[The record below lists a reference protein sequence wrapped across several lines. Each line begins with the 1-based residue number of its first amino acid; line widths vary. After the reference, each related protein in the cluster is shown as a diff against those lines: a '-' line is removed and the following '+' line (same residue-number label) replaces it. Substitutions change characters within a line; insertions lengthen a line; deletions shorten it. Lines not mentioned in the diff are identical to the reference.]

1 MMNRSVLTPRWKM
14 AAALLLGVMV
24 IPGCASRGDNSTQAG
39 PATSAAAAP
48 SPPRWEEPE
57 RPSFGDLGPQTSI
70 AEAPATSIEESL
82 DDTGYDPGRAY
93 SLRVRETDV
102 RAVLLAIAR
111 ESDLSIV
118 IEPDVA
124 GAVTQDIVGVT
135 LPVLLDSLLTPI
147 GLEYRVEN
155 RVLKIRPRQMET
167 RFFFLDIV
175 QTDRNGS
182 RSMGVSTGGQG
193 NRGGQNGGL
202 ANGGAS
208 GTGGAG
214 AGGLNGGVGGQGGGG
229 NGGGSASVQSN
240 DPSFVWDDITQGV
253 GFLMGAGYGGG
264 FGGGGLDPLN
274 PNRQLLRGGLGGFG
288 GAGGFGADG
297 PALHV
302 NRSAGTIMVRH
313 YPDVLEEIG
322 EYLASVEEIAQRQVL
337 IEAKIVEVLMHQEF
351 AAGVDWSAVFTDL
364 GLTAGQTV
372 GSSALNIFQAGIQRQ
387 NFNAVLGAMSNQG
400 DVDVLSSPSVVTMNN
415 QVALLSVGTQEVF
428 FTSQTTFNNQGGLA
442 QTTTSPGTVTNGV
455 ILSVT
460 PQVAADGWVTMSIQ
474 PAITNL
480 AGEAISPNGDRF
492 PIMDVR
498 VTDNVIR
505 VREGETIFIG
515 GLLED
520 VTRESV
526 TKTPILGDIPILGS
540 LFKRKDRSSRKSDL
554 VVMIT
559 PTVLNG
565 DRVRELMRDQLQ
577 RLEMRRRSRPGVR
590 RGQ

>member
-1 MMNRSVLTPRWKM
+1 MMNRSVRTPRWKM
-14 AAALLLGVMV
+14 AAALLLAVGV
-24 IPGCASRGDNSTQAG
+24 IPGCASRGDSNAQSSPTTS
-39 PATSAAAAP
+39 ATSAPAP
-48 SPPRWEEPE
+48 SPPRWEQ
-57 RPSFGDLGPQTSI
+57 SGDGLSPQVSMT
-70 AEAPATSIEESL
+70 AAPATSIEESL
-82 DDTGYDPGRAY
+82 DDTGYDPGRSY

-102 RAVLLAIAR
+102 RSVLLAIAR

-118 IEPDVA
+118 IESDVS

-147 GLEYRVEN
+147 GLQYRVEN

-182 RSMGVSTGGQG
+182 RTIGVSTGSQG
-193 NRGGQNGGL
+193 GSGGN
-202 ANGGAS
+202 
-208 GTGGAG
+208 
-214 AGGLNGGVGGQGGGG
+214 GLNGGGGGGAGGVGGGGRAGGG
-229 NGGGSASVQSN
+229 NGGGSASVQSS
-240 DPSFVWDDITQGV
+240 DPSFIWDDITEGAL
-253 GFLMGAGYGGG
+253 FLMGSGYGGG
-264 FGGGGLDPLN
+264 FGGGGYDPLD
-274 PNRQLLRGGLGGFG
+274 PNRQRLRGGLGGFG
-288 GAGGFGADG
+288 GGGGFAGGDG

-302 NRSAGTIMVRH
+302 NRSAGTVMVRH
-313 YPDVLEEIG
+313 YPDVLDEIG
-322 EYLASVEEIAQRQVL
+322 AYLASVEEIAQRQVM
-337 IEAKIVEVLMHQEF
+337 IEAKIVEVLMHSEF
-351 AAGVDWSAVFTDL
+351 AAGVDWSAVFSDL
-364 GLTAGQTV
+364 GMTAAQTV
-372 GSSALNIFQAGIQRQ
+372 GASGLNIFQAGIQRQ

-428 FTSQTTFNNQGGLA
+428 FSTQTIFNNQGGLA
-442 QTTTSPGTVTNGV
+442 QTVTNAGTVTNGV

-460 PQVAADGWVTMSIQ
+460 PQISADGWVTMSIQ
-474 PAITNL
+474 PAISSL
-480 AGEAISPNGDRF
+480 AGEAVSPNGDRF

-505 VREGETIFIG
+505 VREGDTIFIG

-520 VTRESV
+520 VSRESV
-526 TKTPILGDIPILGS
+526 TKTPILGDIPILGA
-540 LFKRKDRSSRKSDL
+540 LFKRKDRSTRKSDL

-577 RLEMRRRSRPGVR
+577 RLEMRRRSRPGAR

>member
-1 MMNRSVLTPRWKM
+1 MTSRSVRTSRWKT
-14 AAALLLGVMV
+14 AAALLLAVAV
-24 IPGCASRGDNSTQAG
+24 IPGCVSRGYNNAQAA
-39 PATSAAAAP
+39 PATSVAAAP
-48 SPPRWEEPE
+48 SPPSSDEPG
-57 RPSFGDLGPQTSI
+57 RPSFDELSPHAQI

-102 RAVLLAIAR
+102 RAVLLAVAR

-118 IEPDVA
+118 IEPDVS
-124 GAVTQDIVGVT
+124 GVVTQDIVNVT
-135 LPVLLDSLLTPI
+135 LPVLLDSLLTPL
-147 GLEYRVEN
+147 GLQYRVEN
-155 RVLKIRPRQMET
+155 GMLKIRLRQMET

-182 RSMGVSTGGQG
+182 RTIGVSTGGQG
-193 NRGGQNGGL
+193 NNGGFNGG
-202 ANGGAS
+202 ANGGA
-208 GTGGAG
+208 GGIGGGIGGGRRGGGA
-214 AGGLNGGVGGQGGGG
+214 AS
-229 NGGGSASVQSN
+229 GGGSASVQSR
-240 DPSFVWDDITQGV
+240 DPSFIWDDITEGTL
-253 GFLMGAGYGGG
+253 FLMGSGYGGG
-264 FGGGGLDPLN
+264 FAGGGFDPLD
-274 PNRQLLRGGLGGFG
+274 PNRQRLRGGLGGFG
-288 GAGGFGADG
+288 GGAGFGSADG

-313 YPDVLEEIG
+313 YPDVLDEIG
-322 EYLASVEEIAQRQVL
+322 EYLAMVEEIAQRQVL

-364 GLTAGQTV
+364 GLTASQTV
-372 GSSALNIFQAGIQRQ
+372 GASGLNIFQAGVQRQ
-387 NFNAVLGAMSNQG
+387 NFNAILGAMSNQG
-400 DVDVLSSPSVVTMNN
+400 DVDVLSSPSVVTLNN

-428 FTSQTTFNNQGGLA
+428 FTTQTVFNAQGGLA
-442 QTTTSPGTVTNGV
+442 QTVTNPGTVTNGV

-460 PQVAADGWVTMSIQ
+460 PQISADGWITMSIQ
-474 PAITNL
+474 PAITSL

-526 TKTPILGDIPILGS
+526 SKTPILGDIPILGA
-540 LFKRKDRSSRKSDL
+540 LFRRQDRSTRKSDL
-554 VVMIT
+554 IVMIT
-559 PTVLNG
+559 PTILNG
-565 DRVRELMRDQLQ
+565 DRIREIMRDQLQ
-577 RLEMRRRSRPGVR
+577 RLEMRRRSRAGAR

>member
-1 MMNRSVLTPRWKM
+1 MT
-14 AAALLLGVMV
+14 A
-24 IPGCASRGDNSTQAG
+24 
-39 PATSAAAAP
+39 
-48 SPPRWEEPE
+48 
-57 RPSFGDLGPQTSI
+57 
-70 AEAPATSIEESL
+70 APATSIEESL
-82 DDTGYDPGRAY
+82 DDTGYDPGRSY

-102 RAVLLAIAR
+102 RSVLLAIAR

-118 IEPDVA
+118 IEPDVS

-155 RVLKIRPRQMET
+155 RVLKIRLRRMET

-182 RSMGVSTGGQG
+182 RTIGVSTGSQG
-193 NRGGQNGGL
+193 GWGGLDGGNGGGP
-202 ANGGAS
+202 AV
-208 GTGGAG
+208 GAG
-214 AGGLNGGVGGQGGGG
+214 AGDGGRNAGG
-229 NGGGSASVQSN
+229 NGGGSASVQSS
-240 DPSFVWDDITQGV
+240 DPSFIWDDITEGAL
-253 GFLMGAGYGGG
+253 FLMGSGYGGS
-264 FGGGGLDPLN
+264 FGGGGYDPLN
-274 PNRQLLRGGLGGFG
+274 PNSQRLRGGLGGFG
-288 GAGGFGADG
+288 GGGGFAASDG
-297 PALHV
+297 SALQV
-302 NRSAGTIMVRH
+302 NRSAGTVMVRH
-313 YPDVLEEIG
+313 YPDVLDEIG
-322 EYLASVEEIAQRQVL
+322 AYLASVEEIAQRQVM
-337 IEAKIVEVLMHQEF
+337 IEAKIVEVLMHNEF
-351 AAGVDWSAVFTDL
+351 AAGVDWSAVFSDL
-364 GLTAGQTV
+364 GMTAAQTV
-372 GSSALNIFQAGIQRQ
+372 GASGLNIFQAGIQRQ

-428 FTSQTTFNNQGGLA
+428 FNTQTIFNNQGGLA
-442 QTTTSPGTVTNGV
+442 QTVTNAGTVTNGV

-460 PQVAADGWVTMSIQ
+460 PQISADGWVTMSIQ
-474 PAITNL
+474 PAISSL

-492 PIMDVR
+492 PVMDVR

-520 VTRESV
+520 VSRESV
-526 TKTPILGDIPILGS
+526 SKTPILGDIPILGS
-540 LFKRKDRSSRKSDL
+540 LFKRKDRSTRKSDL

-577 RLEMRRRSRPGVR
+577 RLEMRRRSRPGAR
-590 RGQ
+590 RVQ

>member
-1 MMNRSVLTPRWKM
+1 MTSRSKRTSRWKM
-14 AAALLLGVMV
+14 AAGLLIAVGL
-24 IPGCASRGDNSTQAG
+24 IPGCVSRGDKGAQAG
-39 PATSAAAAP
+39 PTTLAAAAP
-48 SPPRWEEPE
+48 SPPSWKDRG
-57 RPSFGDLGPQTSI
+57 RPSFDDFGPQGSI
-70 AEAPATSIEESL
+70 AEAPAMSIEESL
-82 DDTGYDPGRAY
+82 DDTGYDPGRDY

-118 IEPDVA
+118 IEPDVS
-124 GAVTQDIVGVT
+124 GLVTQDIVGVT
-135 LPVLLDSLLTPI
+135 LPILLDSLLTPI

-175 QTDRNGS
+175 QTNRNGS
-182 RSMGVSTGGQG
+182 RTIGVSTGSQG
-193 NRGGQNGGL
+193 GN
-202 ANGGAS
+202 
-208 GTGGAG
+208 G
-214 AGGLNGGVGGQGGGG
+214 AGGLNSDAGGLTGGAIVDGGP
-229 NGGGSASVQSN
+229 NGGGSASVQSS
-240 DPSFVWDDITQGV
+240 DPSFIWDDITQGAL
-253 GFLMGAGYGGG
+253 FLMGPGYGAG
-264 FGGGGLDPLN
+264 FAGAGSDPLN
-274 PNRQLLRGGLGGFG
+274 PNRQALSGGIGGFG
-288 GAGGFGADG
+288 GADG
-297 PALHV
+297 PALQV
-302 NRSAGTIMVRH
+302 NRSAGTVMVRH
-313 YPDVLEEIG
+313 YPSVLDEIG
-322 EYLASVEEIAQRQVL
+322 EYLATVEEIAQRQVL
-337 IEAKIVEVLMHQEF
+337 IEAQIVEVLMHQEF
-351 AAGVDWSAVFTDL
+351 AAGVDWSTVFSDL
-364 GLTAGQTV
+364 GLTVGQTV
-372 GSSALNIFQAGIQRQ
+372 GASGLNIFQAGIERQ

-415 QVALLSVGTQEVF
+415 QIALLSVGTQEVF
-428 FTSQTTFNNQGGLA
+428 FTSQVIFNNQGGLT
-442 QTTTSPGTVTNGV
+442 QTVTNPGTVTNGV

-480 AGEAISPNGDRF
+480 AGEAISANGDRF
-492 PIMDVR
+492 PVMDVR

-526 TKTPILGDIPILGS
+526 SKTPILGDIPILGS

-577 RLEMRRRSRPGVR
+577 RLEMRGRSRLDSRRS
-590 RGQ
+590 Q

>member
-1 MMNRSVLTPRWKM
+1 MMNRSVRTPRWKM
-14 AAALLLGVMV
+14 AAAFLLVVAMM
-24 IPGCASRGDNSTQAG
+24 PGCMSRGDNNAQAR
-39 PATSAAAAP
+39 PTASAATAP
-48 SPPRWEEPE
+48 SPPRWEDPG
-57 RPSFGDLGPQTSI
+57 RPSVDDFGPQASI
-70 AEAPATSIEESL
+70 AAAPATSIEESL

-93 SLRVRETDV
+93 SLRVRDTDV

-124 GAVTQDIVGVT
+124 GVVTQDIVGVT

-147 GLEYRVEN
+147 GLEYRVEH

-182 RSMGVSTGGQG
+182 RTIGVSTGSQG
-193 NRGGQNGGL
+193 GG
-202 ANGGAS
+202 
-208 GTGGAG
+208 G
-214 AGGLNGGVGGQGGGG
+214 AGGLGGGTIAGGAGGAAGGGVGGGGGGG

-240 DPSFVWDDITQGV
+240 DPSFIWDDITEGAL
-253 GFLMGAGYGGG
+253 FLMGGGYGGG
-264 FGGGGLDPLN
+264 LGGGGFDPLDP
-274 PNRQLLRGGLGGFG
+274 NRRRLRGGLGGFG
-288 GAGGFGADG
+288 GAGGLGGTDG

-302 NRSAGTIMVRH
+302 NRSAGTVMVRH
-313 YPDVLEEIG
+313 YPDVLDEIG
-322 EYLASVEEIAQRQVL
+322 EYLATVEEIAQRQVL
-337 IEAKIVEVLMHQEF
+337 IEAKIVEVLMHKEF
-351 AAGVDWSAVFTDL
+351 AAGVDWRTVFGDL
-364 GLTAGQTV
+364 GLTAAQTV
-372 GSSALNIFQAGIQRQ
+372 GASGLNIFQAGIQRQ
-387 NFNAVLGAMSNQG
+387 DFNAVLGAMSNQG
-400 DVDVLSSPSVVTMNN
+400 DVDVLSSPSVVTLNN
-415 QVALLSVGTQEVF
+415 QIALLTVGTQEVF
-428 FTSQTTFNNQGGLA
+428 FTSQTVFNNQGGLA
-442 QTTTSPGTVTNGV
+442 QTVTNPGTVTNGV

-460 PQVAADGWVTMSIQ
+460 PQVSADGWVTMSIQ
-474 PAITNL
+474 PAITSL

-526 TKTPILGDIPILGS
+526 SKTPILGDIPLIGS
-540 LFKRKDRSSRKSDL
+540 LFRRTDRSSRKSDL

-577 RLEMRRRSRPGVR
+577 RLEMRRRSRTGGR